1 MRCFAT
7 VAAGLE
13 QVLTGELTALG
24 MREIERRPGGIAF
37 TGERRDL
44 YRACLTLRTA
54 TRVMVELA
62 HFNSHTHDR
71 LYAGVRRIPWE
82 EWLGPDWTLA
92 VDCRLGG
99 HNQWIDHSGFTV
111 LRIKD
116 ALCDRLRDLTGRRP
130 DIDKER
136 PEVRVHARIDY
147 NRATIFLDAAG
158 SPLHKRGWRVAG
170 HPAHLRET
178 LAAGIVLLSGW
189 DRRSP
194 LFDPLCGSGTLLIEG
209 ALLAANIAPGIAGKR
224 SFACQRWL
232 DFDAGLWGS
241 LVEEAR
247 TAVQRDGLP
256 IIAGSDRDPRAVA
269 AARANAKAA
278 AVGDL
283 ITVEQRAIE
292 AAHPPPGPGTLLT
305 NPPYGER
312 LGEGADL
319 APLYAALGTLL
330 KQRCKGWR
338 AFVLAGSKE
347 LTAALHLKATRRYP
361 LRNGPIDC
369 RLLHYDLY

>member
-7 VAAGLE
+7 AAGGLE
-13 QVLTGELTALG
+13 EVLTGELSVLG
-24 MREIERRPGGIAF
+24 MREVERRPGGVAF
-37 TGERRDL
+37 TGARRDL
-44 YRACLTLRTA
+44 YRACLWLRTA
-54 TRVMVELA
+54 TRVFVELGT
-62 HFNSHTHDR
+62 FNSFTHDR

-82 EWLGPDWTLA
+82 EWLDPDCTLA
-92 VDCRLGG
+92 VDCRLGRA
-99 HNQWIDHSGFTV
+99 NQWIDHSGFTV
-111 LRIKD
+111 LRVKD
-116 ALCDRLRDLTGRRP
+116 ALCDRLRETTGRRP

-136 PEVRVHARIDY
+136 PDVRVHARIGH
-147 NRATIFLDAAG
+147 NRAAIYLDAAG
-158 SPLHKRGWRVAG
+158 TPLHKRGWRVTG

-189 DRRSP
+189 DRQSP

-209 ALLAANIAPGIAGKR
+209 ALLAAGIAPGIAGDR
-224 SFACQRWL
+224 AFACQRWR
-232 DFDAGLWGS
+232 DFDPGLWQS
-241 LVEEAR
+241 LRQEAR
-247 TAVQRDGLP
+247 AAVRRDDLP
-256 IIAGSDRDPRAVA
+256 PIAGSDRDPRAVA
-269 AARANAKAA
+269 AARANADAA
-278 AVGDL
+278 GVGHL
-283 ITVEQRAIE
+283 VTIEQRAID
-292 AAHPPPGPGTLLT
+292 AAQPPPGTGTLVT

-312 LGEGADL
+312 LDGETDL

-338 AFVLAGSKE
+338 TFVLAGNRE

>member
-7 VAAGLE
+7 VATGLE
-13 QVLTGELTALG
+13 EILAGELTALG
-24 MREIERRPGGIAF
+24 VREVERRPGGLAF

-44 YRACLTLRTA
+44 YRACLGLRTA

-62 HFNSHTHDR
+62 DFNSHTHDR

-82 EWLGPDWTLA
+82 EWIGPDRTLA
-92 VDCRLGG
+92 VDCRLGS
-99 HNQWIDHSGFTV
+99 HNQWIEHSGFTV
-111 LRIKD
+111 LRVKD
-116 ALCDRLRDLTGRRP
+116 ALCDRLREATGRRP
-130 DIDKER
+130 NIDKER
-136 PEVRVHARIDY
+136 PDVRVHARIDY
-147 NRATIFLDAAG
+147 NRAAIYLDAAG
-158 SPLHKRGWRVAG
+158 APLHKRGWRVAS

-209 ALLAANIAPGIAGKR
+209 ALIAANIAPGLAGKR
-224 SFACQRWL
+224 AFACQRWH
-232 DFDAGLWGS
+232 DFDAALWQE
-241 LVEEAR
+241 LREEAR
-247 TAVQRDGLP
+247 AAILRDDLP
-256 IIAGSDRDPRAVA
+256 AIAGSDRDPRAVA
-269 AARANAKAA
+269 ATRANAKAA
-278 AVGDL
+278 GVGEIVIVAQCPIDKA
-283 ITVEQRAIE
+283 Q
-292 AAHPPPGPGTLLT
+292 PPTGAGTLLT

-338 AFVLAGSKE
+338 AFILAGSKE

-369 RLLHYDLY
+369 RLLQYDLY